1 MRLRNSGNL
10 LAEQNINMITL
21 GNPKI
26 IMKLTKNQE
35 TGDRREQEVHKILP
49 LHGRK
54 YVSYKVETHKS
65 FFFFF

>member
-1 MRLRNSGNL
+1 VRLRNSGNL

-54 YVSYKVETHKS
+54 
-65 FFFFF
+65 

>member
-1 MRLRNSGNL
+1 MRLITELRLRNSGSP
-10 LAEQNINMITL
+10 LAEQNINMITP

-49 LHGRK
+49 LPGRK
-54 YVSYKVETHKS
+54 
-65 FFFFF
+65 